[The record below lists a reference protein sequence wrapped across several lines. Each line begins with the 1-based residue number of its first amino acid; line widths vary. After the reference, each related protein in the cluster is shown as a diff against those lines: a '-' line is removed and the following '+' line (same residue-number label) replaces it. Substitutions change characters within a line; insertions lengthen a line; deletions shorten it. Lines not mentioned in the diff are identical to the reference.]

1 MHSLM
6 YQTKT
11 LRKKYVPDLQ
21 KLQGICSRNYGLLV
35 RLLPLEY
42 QQGQTWSVAVSNSL
56 NFSLAVETKT
66 PYTETMRL
74 VQNNPTIPKFMA
86 TEIEFRVY
94 HDAQMVEVLSFQKQS
109 RLRQKYSYPNPML
122 HQKDEKLQVNALLK
136 DWLNL
141 VTKQQEQQTGESR
154 LLSSI

>member
-1 MHSLM
+1 M
-6 YQTKT
+6 YQTKAT
-11 LRKKYVPDLQ
+11 RKKYVPDLQ

-42 QQGQTWSVAVSNSL
+42 KETETWSVKVSNSL
-56 NFSLAVETKT
+56 NFSLIVKAKT

-74 VQNNPTIPKFMA
+74 VQNNPSIPKFMA
-86 TEIEFRVY
+86 TEIEFRIY

-109 RLRQKYSYPNPML
+109 RLRQKYGYPNPMG
-122 HQKDEKLQVNALLK
+122 HQKDEKVQVNALLK

-141 VTKQQEQQTGESR
+141 VTNQQQKRTGEIR